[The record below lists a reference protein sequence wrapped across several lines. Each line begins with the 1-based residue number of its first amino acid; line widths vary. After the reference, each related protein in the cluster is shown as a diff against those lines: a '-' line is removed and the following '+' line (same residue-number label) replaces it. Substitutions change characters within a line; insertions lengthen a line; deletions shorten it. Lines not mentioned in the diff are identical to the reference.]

1 MTCPYC
7 GARNRARAPFCR
19 RCQAALPPPPPG
31 SFDIV
36 RWAGGMAFVLLV
48 ALFGVGGYLLGRQI
62 NHHDHAAAPPLA
74 ATHTPTPTPR
84 PRRTPEPAPSPT
96 PTPTQTTAPTVTTPP
111 SATPRSAPS
120 PTPASSPTPL
130 VTVAVPSPIAP
141 TATARPAPT
150 RVAVDIAA
158 EEARVRAAVIASN
171 TAWMRA
177 MQTASA
183 AGLARIKTNPNLQ
196 SVLADVATLQRYHEY
211 WRIRLG
217 HARVLWGRLLTRNHA
232 QALLRKFDEVR
243 VLYRQGRA
251 APLEVD
257 RATYYD
263 LYDLERVQGR
273 WLISRVSLVDDATGA
288 RLTGAPPRG
297 LRPPA

>member
-31 SFDIV
+31 SFDAA
-36 RWAGGMAFVLLV
+36 RWGMGLAFVLLV

-74 ATHTPTPTPR
+74 ATPTPTSTPAPR

-96 PTPTQTTAPTVTTPP
+96 PKPTRTAPPTMTPPP
-111 SATPRSAPS
+111 SATPRPAPS
-120 PTPASSPTPL
+120 PTPTSFPTS
-130 VTVAVPSPIAP
+130 VATVAVPSPIAP
-141 TATARPAPT
+141 TATVRPAPT
-150 RVAVDIAA
+150 RAVTNVAT

-177 MQTASA
+177 MQSASA
-183 AGLARIKTNPNLQ
+183 GGLARIKTDPNLQ

-232 QALLRKFDEVR
+232 QALLRKFDELR

-288 RLTGAPPRG
+288 RLTAVPPRG
-297 LRPPA
+297 L